1 MKLSLKTLVTAIS
14 LPVLMTACAS
24 NGDNVKEI
32 TAQDLQHHN
41 WELVQVDG
49 KNIVLDEHQKAAR
62 LEIGENLTANGNAGC
77 NNFFG
82 QAELKNNQLRIEKMG
97 MTMKMCME
105 DQMKIENAMT
115 QTLSNWSDITLTKDG
130 LVLKSADH
138 ELTFTLRDWG
148 GAQPRNSI

>member
-24 NGDNVKEI
+24 NGDDVKEI

-138 ELTFTLRDWG
+138 ELTFTLRDWVNN
-148 GAQPRNSI
+148 PN

>member
-41 WELVQVDG
+41 WELVQIDG
-49 KNIVLDEHQKAAR
+49 KNIELKERQQAPR

-97 MTMKMCME
+97 MTMKMCMD
-105 DQMKIENAMT
+105 DQMKIEQAMSE
-115 QTLSNWSDITLTKDG
+115 TLTEWSDITLTKEG
-130 LVLKSADH
+130 LMLKNDDH
-138 ELTFTLRDWG
+138 KLTFQLRDWV
-148 GAQPRNSI
+148 N

>member
-62 LEIGENLTANGNAGC
+62 LEIGENLTANGYAGC

-115 QTLSNWSDITLTKDG
+115 QTLSNWSDITLTTDG

-138 ELTFTLRDWG
+138 ELTFTLRDWV
-148 GAQPRNSI
+148 N

>member
-24 NGDNVKEI
+24 NGDDVKEI

-49 KNIVLDEHQKAAR
+49 KNIVLGENQKAAR

-130 LVLKSADH
+130 LVLKNADH
-138 ELTFTLRDWG
+138 ELTFTLRDWV
-148 GAQPRNSI
+148 N

>member
-1 MKLSLKTLVTAIS
+1 MKLSLKTLVAAIS

-41 WELVQVDG
+41 WQLVQIDG
-49 KNIVLDEHQKAAR
+49 KNIAAEERQAPR

-82 QAELKNNQLRIEKMG
+82 QAELKDNQLRIEKMG

-105 DQMKIENAMT
+105 DQMKIEKAMSE
-115 QTLSNWSDITLTKDG
+115 TLSDWSDITLTNEG
-130 LVLKSADH
+130 LVLKNADH
-138 ELTFTLRDWG
+138 ELTFELRDWV
-148 GAQPRNSI
+148 N

>member
-41 WELVQVDG
+41 WELVQIDG
-49 KNIVLDEHQKAAR
+49 KNIELKERQQAPR

-97 MTMKMCME
+97 MTMKMCMD
-105 DQMKIENAMT
+105 DQMKIEQAMSE
-115 QTLSNWSDITLTKDG
+115 TLTEWSDVTLTKEG
-130 LVLKSADH
+130 LMLKNDDH
-138 ELTFTLRDWG
+138 ELTFQLRDWV
-148 GAQPRNSI
+148 N

>member
-41 WELVQVDG
+41 WELVQIDG
-49 KNIVLDEHQKAAR
+49 KNIELKERQQAPR

-97 MTMKMCME
+97 MTMKMCM
-105 DQMKIENAMT
+105 DDHMKIEQAMSE
-115 QTLSNWSDITLTKDG
+115 TLTEWSDITLTKEG
-130 LVLKSADH
+130 LMLKNDDH
-138 ELTFTLRDWG
+138 ELTFQLRDWV
-148 GAQPRNSI
+148 N

>member
-24 NGDNVKEI
+24 NGDDVKEI

-49 KNIVLDEHQKAAR
+49 KNIVLDENQKAAR

-130 LVLKSADH
+130 LVLKNTDH
-138 ELTFTLRDWG
+138 ELTFTLRDWV
-148 GAQPRNSI
+148 N

>member
-1 MKLSLKTLVTAIS
+1 MKLSLKTLVAAIS

-41 WELVQVDG
+41 WELVQIDG
-49 KNIVLDEHQKAAR
+49 KNIELSERQKAPR

-82 QAELKNNQLRIEKMG
+82 QAELKDNQLRIEKMG
-97 MTMKMCME
+97 MTMKMCIGDIMNVE
-105 DQMKIENAMT
+105 QAMSS
-115 QTLSNWSDITLTKDG
+115 TLSDWSDITLTKDG
-130 LVLKSADH
+130 LVLKNSEH
-138 ELTFTLRDWG
+138 ELTFTLRDWM
-148 GAQPRNSI
+148 N

>member
-24 NGDNVKEI
+24 NGDDVKEI

-49 KNIVLDEHQKAAR
+49 KNIVLDENQKAAR

-115 QTLSNWSDITLTKDG
+115 QTLSNWSEITLTKDG
-130 LVLKSADH
+130 LVLKNADH
-138 ELTFTLRDWG
+138 ELTFTLRDWV
-148 GAQPRNSI
+148 N

>member
-41 WELVQVDG
+41 WDLVQIDG
-49 KNIVLDEHQKAAR
+49 KNIELKERQQAPR

-97 MTMKMCME
+97 MTMKMCMD
-105 DQMKIENAMT
+105 DQMKIEQAMSE
-115 QTLSNWSDITLTKDG
+115 TLTEWSDITLTKEG
-130 LVLKSADH
+130 LMLKNDDH
-138 ELTFTLRDWG
+138 ELTFQLRDWV
-148 GAQPRNSI
+148 N

>member
-24 NGDNVKEI
+24 NGDDVKEI

-49 KNIVLDEHQKAAR
+49 KNIVLDENQKAAR

-115 QTLSNWSDITLTKDG
+115 QTLSNWSDITLTKGG
-130 LVLKSADH
+130 LVLKNADH
-138 ELTFTLRDWG
+138 ELMFTLRDWV
-148 GAQPRNSI
+148 N

>member
-1 MKLSLKTLVTAIS
+1 MS

-24 NGDNVKEI
+24 NGDDVKEI

-49 KNIVLDEHQKAAR
+49 KNIVLDENQKAAR

-130 LVLKSADH
+130 LVLKNADH
-138 ELTFTLRDWG
+138 ELTFTLRDWV
-148 GAQPRNSI
+148 N

>member
-1 MKLSLKTLVTAIS
+1 MKLSLKTLVAAIS

-41 WELVQVDG
+41 WQLVQIDG
-49 KNIVLDEHQKAAR
+49 KNIAAEERQAPR

-82 QAELKNNQLRIEKMG
+82 QAELKDNQLRIEKMG

-105 DQMKIENAMT
+105 DQMKIEKVMSE
-115 QTLSNWSDITLTKDG
+115 TLSDWSDITLTNGG
-130 LVLKSADH
+130 LVLKNADH
-138 ELTFTLRDWG
+138 ELTFTLRDWV
-148 GAQPRNSI
+148 N

>member
-24 NGDNVKEI
+24 NGDDVKEI

-49 KNIVLDEHQKAAR
+49 KNIVLDENQKEAR

-130 LVLKSADH
+130 LVLKNADH
-138 ELTFTLRDWG
+138 ELTFTLRDWV
-148 GAQPRNSI
+148 N

>member
-24 NGDNVKEI
+24 NGDDVKEI

-49 KNIVLDEHQKAAR
+49 KNIVLDENQKAAR

-130 LVLKSADH
+130 LVLKNADH
-138 ELTFTLRDWG
+138 ELTFTLRDWI
-148 GAQPRNSI
+148 N

>member
-41 WELVQVDG
+41 WELVQIDG
-49 KNIVLDEHQKAAR
+49 KNIELKERQQAPR

-97 MTMKMCME
+97 MTMKMCMD
-105 DQMKIENAMT
+105 DQMKIEQAMSE
-115 QTLSNWSDITLTKDG
+115 TLTEWSDITLTKEE
-130 LVLKSADH
+130 LMLKNDDH
-138 ELTFTLRDWG
+138 ELTFQLRDWV
-148 GAQPRNSI
+148 N

>member
-24 NGDNVKEI
+24 NGDDVKEI

-49 KNIVLDEHQKAAR
+49 KNIVLDENQKAAR
-62 LEIGENLTANGNAGC
+62 LEIGENLTADGNAGC

-130 LVLKSADH
+130 LVLKNADH
-138 ELTFTLRDWG
+138 ELTFTLRDWV
-148 GAQPRNSI
+148 N

>member
-24 NGDNVKEI
+24 IGDNVKEI

-41 WELVQVDG
+41 WELVQIDG
-49 KNIVLDEHQKAAR
+49 KNIELKERQQAPR

-97 MTMKMCME
+97 MTMKMCMD
-105 DQMKIENAMT
+105 DQMKIEQAMSE
-115 QTLSNWSDITLTKDG
+115 TLTEWSDITLTKEG
-130 LVLKSADH
+130 LMLKNDDH
-138 ELTFTLRDWG
+138 ELTFQLRDWV
-148 GAQPRNSI
+148 N

>member
-24 NGDNVKEI
+24 NGDDVKEI

-49 KNIVLDEHQKAAR
+49 KNIVLDENQKAAR

-105 DQMKIENAMT
+105 EQMKIENAMT

-130 LVLKSADH
+130 LVLKNADH
-138 ELTFTLRDWG
+138 ELTFTLRDWV
-148 GAQPRNSI
+148 N

>member
-24 NGDNVKEI
+24 NGDDVKEI

-49 KNIVLDEHQKAAR
+49 KNIVLDENQKAAR

-115 QTLSNWSDITLTKDG
+115 QTLSNWSDITLTKNG
-130 LVLKSADH
+130 LVLKNADH
-138 ELTFTLRDWG
+138 ELTFTLRDWV
-148 GAQPRNSI
+148 N

>member
-1 MKLSLKTLVTAIS
+1 MKLSLKTLVAAIS

-41 WELVQVDG
+41 WQLVQIDG
-49 KNIVLDEHQKAAR
+49 KNIAAGERQAPR

-82 QAELKNNQLRIEKMG
+82 QAELKDNQLRIEKMG

-105 DQMKIENAMT
+105 DQMKIEKVMSE
-115 QTLSNWSDITLTKDG
+115 TLSDWSDITLTNEG
-130 LVLKSADH
+130 LVLKNADH
-138 ELTFTLRDWG
+138 ELTFELRDWV
-148 GAQPRNSI
+148 N

>member
-24 NGDNVKEI
+24 NGDDVKEI

-49 KNIVLDEHQKAAR
+49 KNIVLDENQKAAR

-82 QAELKNNQLRIEKMG
+82 QVELKNNQLRIEKMG

-130 LVLKSADH
+130 LVLKNADH
-138 ELTFTLRDWG
+138 ELTFTLRDWV
-148 GAQPRNSI
+148 N

>member
-1 MKLSLKTLVTAIS
+1 MKLSLKTVVTAIS

-24 NGDNVKEI
+24 NGDDVKEI

-49 KNIVLDEHQKAAR
+49 KNIVLDENQKAAR

-130 LVLKSADH
+130 LVLKNADH
-138 ELTFTLRDWG
+138 ELTFTLRDWV
-148 GAQPRNSI
+148 N

>member
-1 MKLSLKTLVTAIS
+1 MKLSLKTLVAAIS

-41 WELVQVDG
+41 WQLVQIDG
-49 KNIVLDEHQKAAR
+49 KNIAAEERQAPR

-82 QAELKNNQLRIEKMG
+82 QAELKDNQLRIEKMG
-97 MTMKMCME
+97 MTMKMCMD
-105 DQMKIENAMT
+105 DQMKIEKVMSE
-115 QTLSNWSDITLTKDG
+115 TLSDWSNITLTNEG
-130 LVLKSADH
+130 LVLKNADH
-138 ELTFTLRDWG
+138 ELTFELRDWV
-148 GAQPRNSI
+148 N

>member
-14 LPVLMTACAS
+14 LPILMTACAS
-24 NGDNVKEI
+24 NGDDVKEI

-49 KNIVLDEHQKAAR
+49 KNIVLDENQKAAR

-105 DQMKIENAMT
+105 EQMKIENAMT

-130 LVLKSADH
+130 LVLKNADH
-138 ELTFTLRDWG
+138 ELTFTLRDWV
-148 GAQPRNSI
+148 N

>member
-24 NGDNVKEI
+24 NGDDVKEI

-49 KNIVLDEHQKAAR
+49 KNIVLDENQKAAR

-105 DQMKIENAMT
+105 DQMKIENAVT

-130 LVLKSADH
+130 LVLKNADH
-138 ELTFTLRDWG
+138 ELTFTLRDWV
-148 GAQPRNSI
+148 N